1 MNSKTAR
8 IVGWVLSVVLS
19 AFLILGSAM
28 GKFVDWEGKAEAF
41 KELGYSTELM
51 TKIGVVEVI
60 LAVLFLIPRTAFI
73 GALLLTA
80 YLGGATATHVRVEEP
95 FFTPIIFGVIMWIAY
110 GLRRPDVFSLA
121 IGAPQ
126 LKDRIDGVQSN

>member
-8 IVGWVLSVVLS
+8 IVGWVLSVLLS
-19 AFLILGSAM
+19 AVLILGSAM
-28 GKFVDWEGKAEAF
+28 GKFVDWEEKAERF
-41 KELGYSTELM
+41 KEIGYSIELM

-60 LAVLFLIPRTAFI
+60 LAIVFLIPRTAFL

-80 YLGGATATHVRVEEP
+80 YLGGATATHVRVGQP
-95 FFTPIIFGVIMWIAY
+95 FWTPIIFAAIMWIAY

-121 IGAPQ
+121 IGAPPAK
-126 LKDRIDGVQSN
+126 LGDKPIESA